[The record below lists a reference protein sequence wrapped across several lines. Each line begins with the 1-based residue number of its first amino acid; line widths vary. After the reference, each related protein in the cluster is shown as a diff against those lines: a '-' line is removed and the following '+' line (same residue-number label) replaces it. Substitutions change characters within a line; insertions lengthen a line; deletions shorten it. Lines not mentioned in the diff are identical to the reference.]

1 MNLLRA
7 VDRAWAG
14 LLRLMMVLAAGYVGF
29 ILLAIVYM
37 TVFRTAGWEYNQFVF
52 TLIEYGFIYILF
64 LGSPWL
70 VRTRGHVYIE
80 LLTAAVPER
89 SRKALS
95 RGIAALCALICLV
108 WVWYTSG
115 IFLEHVE
122 DRLAF
127 DELRAELGMRLWT
140 TTIAYPVGFGCM
152 AVEFLRYV
160 FGAETMH
167 SGHAGIANERAELEA
182 NRRHLTDAGRSR

>member
-1 MNLLRA
+1 MSLLRA

-14 LLRLMMVLAAGYVGF
+14 LLWLMMALAAGYIGF

-37 TVFRTAGWEYNQFVF
+37 TVFRTAGWDYHQFVF

-89 SRKALS
+89 SRAALS

-108 WVWYTSG
+108 WLWYTFG
-115 IFLEHVE
+115 IFIEHVE

-127 DELRAELGMRLWT
+127 DELRAERGMRLWT
-140 TTIAYPVGFGCM
+140 TTIAYPIGFGCM

-160 FGAETMH
+160 FGSETMH
-167 SGHAGIANERAELEA
+167 SGRAGIANERAELETT
-182 NRRHLTDAGRSR
+182 RRSLTDAR

>member
-1 MNLLRA
+1 MSLLRA

-14 LLRLMMVLAAGYVGF
+14 LLWLMMAFAAGYIGF
-29 ILLAIVYM
+29 IMLAIVYM
-37 TVFRTAGWEYNQFVF
+37 TIFRTAGWDYNQFVF

-108 WVWYTSG
+108 WLWYTLR
-115 IFLEHVE
+115 IFIEHAL
-122 DRLAF
+122 DPIAF

-140 TTIAYPVGFGCM
+140 TSIAYPVGFACM
-152 AVEFLRYV
+152 SIEFLRYV
-160 FGAETMH
+160 FGSETMH
-167 SGHAGIANERAELEA
+167 SGMAGLGNERAELEA
-182 NRRHLTDAGRSR
+182 TRRSLTETR

>member
-14 LLRLMMVLAAGYVGF
+14 LLWLMMALAAGYIGF

-37 TVFRTAGWEYNQFVF
+37 TVFRTAGWDYNQFVF

-89 SRKALS
+89 RRAALS

-115 IFLEHVE
+115 IFIEHVE

-140 TTIAYPVGFGCM
+140 TTIAYPLGFGCM

-167 SGHAGIANERAELEA
+167 SGQAGIANERAELEA
-182 NRRHLTDAGRSR
+182 TRRSLTDAR

>member
-1 MNLLRA
+1 MSLLRA

-14 LLRLMMVLAAGYVGF
+14 LLWLMMALAAGYVGF

-37 TVFRTAGWEYNQFVF
+37 TVFRTAGWDYHQFVF

-89 SRKALS
+89 SRTALS

-108 WVWYTSG
+108 WLWYTFG
-115 IFLEHVE
+115 IFIEHVE

-160 FGAETMH
+160 FGSETMH
-167 SGHAGIANERAELEA
+167 SGRAGIANERAELEA
-182 NRRHLTDAGRSR
+182 TRRTLTDAR

>member
-1 MNLLRA
+1 MSLLHA

-14 LLRLMMVLAAGYVGF
+14 LLWLMMAVAASYIGF
-29 ILLAIVYM
+29 IMLAIVYM
-37 TVFRTAGWEYNQFVF
+37 TIFRTAGWDYHQFAF

-89 SRKALS
+89 VRKALS
-95 RGIAALCALICLV
+95 RGIAAACALICLV
-108 WVWYTSG
+108 WLWYTFG
-115 IFLEHVE
+115 IFVEHAL
-122 DRLAF
+122 DPIAF
-127 DELRAELGMRLWT
+127 DELRAERGMRLWT
-140 TTIAYPVGFGCM
+140 TSIAYPIGFLGM

-160 FGAETMH
+160 FARETMH
-167 SGHAGIANERAELEA
+167 SGMAGLGNERAEIEATRRSLEE
-182 NRRHLTDAGRSR
+182 GR